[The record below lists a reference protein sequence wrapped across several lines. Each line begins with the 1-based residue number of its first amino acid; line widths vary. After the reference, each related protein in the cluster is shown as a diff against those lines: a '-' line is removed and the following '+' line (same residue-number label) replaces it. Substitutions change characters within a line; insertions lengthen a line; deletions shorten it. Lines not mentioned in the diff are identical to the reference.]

1 MFEVAFAGRVIHE
14 FGWKQHKAGWL
25 VVGGEAANAPLFVRT
40 SDGAHEV
47 VGLVEPYCPHCHL
60 QCIQVKVKSQNNENC
75 FFHLADATS
84 TSSLILIYSPNLD
97 CHTIWQ

>member
-25 VVGGEAANAPLFVRT
+25 VVGGEAADAPLFVRT

-47 VGLVEPYCPHCHL
+47 VGLVEPYCPHSHL
-60 QCIQVKVKSQNNENC
+60 HCNQVKVKSQNNENNEN
-75 FFHLADATS
+75 FHLADATS
-84 TSSLILIYSPNLD
+84 TSNLILIN
-97 CHTIWQ
+97 I